1 MKTNKSLWM
10 AILLLFGLQLTAWSE
25 TEERKVSAFSE
36 INLRIPGKLYLEQGP
51 VQKVTI
57 DAKASVLNEI
67 ITEISGRTLIIR
79 FPAKNYIW
87 RNLDPGSITI
97 HVTVPEIAG
106 LSVSGSGDIY
116 ANGTL
121 TTRIMDVTV
130 SGSGNIELTDLQSER
145 VKAQISGSGNILLKS
160 SKVTA
165 EFTGNISGSGN
176 IKASYLEAE
185 NVKVN
190 IAGSGN
196 CTIRSNGQCNVRIAG
211 SGSFFYSG
219 DPSIDSSVAGSGNIR
234 EIK

>member
-1 MKTNKSLWM
+1 M
-10 AILLLFGLQLTAWSE
+10 AVLLLFGLQLTAWSE

-57 DAKASVLNEI
+57 DAKASVLSEI

-79 FPAKNYIW
+79 FPAKNYLW

-106 LSVSGSGDIY
+106 LSISGSGDIY

-121 TTRIMDVTV
+121 ITRIMDVTV
-130 SGSGNIELTDLQSER
+130 SGSGNIELADLQSER

-176 IKASYLEAE
+176 IKAHDLEAE

-190 IAGSGN
+190 ISGSGN

-219 DPSIDSSVAGSGNIR
+219 DPSIDSSIAGSGNVR